1 MVAMA
6 ADAVGR
12 YDPGEVEEPMT
23 AFSRHIAAG
32 EYLFREGDPPDCAY
46 VIDSGQIEV
55 STEKDGRKLV
65 LSHLGAGDLLGEM
78 AVLDDA
84 PRTADALALTDC
96 RLTEIRRDQIQQRL
110 AEADSIIRTLMLG
123 LLQRYRR
130 GLSIARGLTTH
141 SDIFANREAPTNG
154 KATEKM
160 RLEAQLMAAL
170 AARTLTV
177 VYQPI
182 YDLKLARVCGFEA
195 LIRWDHPERGPIS
208 PVEFIALAE
217 ETSLI
222 VPVGRYVLQQSCA
235 TLARFRPI
243 HDDFYISVNV
253 SARQSAS
260 MDFIDLVLEELE
272 RYSLEPRH
280 LRLEI
285 TESLTLD
292 YRQVSA
298 LITRCHELGLKVALD
313 DFGTG
318 YSCLGHLHQLDFDL
332 VKIDQGFTRQMLDS
346 MRVSALVCGIVSMI
360 HAIDAEIIAEGVE
373 SQAQGKALAELGVRY
388 LQGWLVGKPQPAER
402 IPACLAMPPLDI
414 DWVEPPPPATL
425 G

>member
-1 MVAMA
+1 
-6 ADAVGR
+6 
-12 YDPGEVEEPMT
+12 MT
-23 AFSRHIAAG
+23 AFSRHLAAG

-46 VIDSGQIEV
+46 VVDQGQIEI

-65 LSHLGAGDLLGEM
+65 LSHLGPGDLLGEM
-78 AVLDDA
+78 AVLDDS
-84 PRTADALALTDC
+84 PRTADAMAISDC
-96 RLTEIRRDQIQQRL
+96 RLTEIRRDQIQERL
-110 AEADSIIRTLMLG
+110 AETDSIIRTLMLG
-123 LLQRYRR
+123 LLQRYRL
-130 GLSIARGLTTH
+130 GLSIARGRASHTDARLQASSH
-141 SDIFANREAPTNG
+141 SD

-160 RLEAQLMAAL
+160 RLESQLIAAL
-170 AARTLTV
+170 AAETLAV

-208 PVEFIALAE
+208 PGEFIALAE

-235 TLARFRPI
+235 TLARFRSV

-260 MDFIDLVLEELE
+260 MDFLDLVQAELARHGLET
-272 RYSLEPRH
+272 RH

-298 LITRCHELGLKVALD
+298 LIARCHEIGLKVALD

-318 YSCLGHLHQLDFDL
+318 YSCLGHLHQLDFDV

-360 HAIDAEIIAEGVE
+360 HAIDAQIIAEGVE
-373 SQAQGKALAELGVRY
+373 SQAQGKALAELGVRF
-388 LQGWLVGKPQPAER
+388 LQGWLVGKPLPADR
-402 IPACLAMPPLDI
+402 IPASLAMPPLDI
-414 DWVEPPPPATL
+414 HWIEPPPPATL